1 MFKAGNTCFPPSGIT
16 PSKMTEANETIEMI
30 EMNEMNVTNET
41 KKDISHVNED
51 LRMTKRGTTLTI
63 VVAN

>member
-1 MFKAGNTCFPPSGIT
+1 
-16 PSKMTEANETIEMI
+16 MTEANETIEMN

-41 KKDISHVNED
+41 KKDISRVNED

-63 VVAN
+63 VANVSENQLQKGK